1 MYVAQMSK
9 QKNWYVRCHVCMQQ
23 GVYSFANVRRRAVSP
38 EKTQQ
43 EEGMGRRC
51 GKTYCKKG
59 EKTVQH
65 TKDVIKQGR
74 KLMSTEGAV
83 GA

>member
-1 MYVAQMSK
+1 MQTCAGGLYHPRKHSK
-9 QKNWYVRCHVCMQQ
+9 KKAWD
-23 GVYSFANVRRRAVSP
+23 AAV
-38 EKTQQ
+38 ENHI
-43 EEGMGRRC
+43 
-51 GKTYCKKG
+51 CKKG